1 MGRNYLKCKF
11 HQLKVLSKATIY
23 CLRALVYLASVK
35 DRTGYLNIGE
45 ISEKLNISFHF
56 LTKTFQTLTQHGILE
71 SYRGPNGGIALKKPA
86 DQIFLTDIVHIL
98 EGEDFFD
105 KCLLGLPGCGTEK
118 PCPVHDF
125 WKDAKISM
133 KHEFDITSLAELGEK
148 VSDERMRLVG

>member
-1 MGRNYLKCKF
+1 M
-11 HQLKVLSKATIY
+11 KVLSKATVY
-23 CLRALVYLASVK
+23 SLRALVYLASQK
-35 DRTGYLNIGE
+35 DREGYLSIGE
-45 ISEKLNISFHF
+45 MSEKLDISFHF

-71 SYRGPNGGIALKKPA
+71 SYRGPHGGIVLKKPA
-86 DQIFLTDIVHIL
+86 DQVFLSEIIKIL

-125 WKDAKISM
+125 WKDAKKSV

-148 VSDERMRLVG
+148 VSDDRLRLVA